1 MRACGLMAALL
12 AAAMAAGCGLSPRA
26 QKQLTDG
33 SQKYQAGDS
42 AGAIAEMNAFIQ
54 ENPHANQIDQA
65 HYIRGLARHN
75 LKQYQAAKSDFLQTI
90 AETRSRELQAKASL
104 AQGDLSY
111 ETGDM
116 TLAENMYRH
125 ATENLPAGSTG
136 SPQAASDLPAHAH
149 YRLGCVLQ
157 RLGQWREADMQFHKV
172 IDAYPGSE
180 PARRS
185 ARMINSN
192 AWTVQ
197 AGSYTKMASAKEGA
211 RRLSGKGFPGAQ
223 SVAVLVDGATWY
235 VVQIGRYERYEDAQ
249 AILPRVRKAQS
260 DAFIA
265 PTK

>member
-1 MRACGLMAALL
+1 MRTSGLIVALL

-26 QKQLTDG
+26 QQQLTDG
-33 SQKYQAGDS
+33 SKRYQAGDN
-42 AGAIAEMNAFIQ
+42 AGAIAQMNAFIQ
-54 ENPHANQIDQA
+54 ENPRANQIDQA
-65 HYIRGLARHN
+65 HYIRGLARYK
-75 LKQYQAAKSDFLQTI
+75 LKQYEAAKSDFLQTI
-90 AETRSRELQAKASL
+90 AETKSKELQAKASL

-116 TLAENMYRH
+116 TMAENMYRH
-125 ATENLPAGSTG
+125 SLESLPAD
-136 SPQAASDLPAHAH
+136 DLRAHAW
-149 YRLGCVLQ
+149 YRLGCTLQ

-172 IDAYPGSE
+172 IDGSPGSE

-197 AGSYTKMASAKEGA
+197 AGSYAKMASAKEGA
-211 RRLSGKGFPGAQ
+211 RRLAGKGIAGAQ
-223 SVAVLVDGATWY
+223 ASAILVDGATWY
-235 VVQIGRYERYEDAQ
+235 VVQIGRYGRYEDAQ
-249 AILPRVRKAQS
+249 ALLPKVRAVQS